1 MHFKADSQF
10 STKDYIFGKDIIAAT
25 PFELHN
31 MNGIIQSE
39 SYLAKTSYL
48 LHNLGYTT

>member
-1 MHFKADSQF
+1 MHFEVDLQF
-10 STKDYIFGKDIIAAT
+10 STKDYIFGEDIIAAT

-48 LHNLGYTT
+48 LHNLSCTT